1 MIELMAKRK
10 FVICG
15 NFPGVRDALLDR
27 GWIESTEKDDFGFD
41 LKWTVK
47 TSEIDFQRL
56 YPHQMVNHFAKN
68 RHVTTK
74 VGLSKSLRALS
85 WFEDVDSDSFFP
97 RCYDLDDSE
106 DVATFVEDFMNLAA
120 QNLLANFLARADTLP
135 SDTRP
140 TAQSPDFQQAVQA
153 LIACEDFVHAIDLED
168 IEQETESGRSRLS
181 AEEWSEILGEPCPVA
196 AVHFVVGGDIAE
208 TCENAVTTKGS
219 SLVAL
224 LQGIRHVQTRS
235 AERFPSSYPPD
246 YDNLASRARAVLARI
261 SHHHPQSKM
270 NVGENIWIVKPA
282 GKSRGRG
289 IELKRSLSE
298 ILSFAT
304 HCKGASSLNSQRW
317 IVQKYVENPLLI
329 NNRKFD
335 IRQWVLVTDWNPL
348 TVWFY
353 DECYLRFALSDYN
366 SDALTD
372 RFSHLCNNCVQK
384 ESSDFEEKRDESM
397 WDLDAF
403 RGWLTSTGQE
413 TVWQEQVL
421 PQLQSIST
429 WAVMCAQD
437 LLENRKGS
445 SELFG
450 YDFLIDRDFHIWLIE
465 INSSPDMSPSTAVTE
480 RLCYRCLYDTIRVM
494 VDYKPQL
501 RTSCPGNLR
510 RSRSTSSEQEQ
521 LDEGCAPSSAVDQD
535 ESQDL
540 DLKEVACDTGRWRL
554 IHRGECEITMPK
566 TSASKLCVEGTRV
579 KIRRPGMK
587 EFISKLGMDGT
598 QRKSS
603 IKISGSS
610 KVYESRTQMLR
621 DLNTSTPQLPPRFR
635 FTEPS
640 KSKSSSVKEISS
652 LIERLNKWE
661 EERKAKLLEKKIKE
675 EREPEAEQAAPKARL
690 SRDNMQSFLLRMD
703 GYASRRVDKVKN
715 FNARV
720 MEGVQKLSSSSL
732 KNEGLTKTRN
742 VRLKRLRSMQ

>member
-1 MIELMAKRK
+1 MTRKK

-27 GWIESTEKDDFGFD
+27 GWSECTQKDEFGFD

-56 YPHQMVNHFAKN
+56 NPHQIVNHFAKN

-97 RCYDLDDSE
+97 RSYDLDDSE

-120 QNLLANFLARADTLP
+120 QNLLSSFLAHADKLP
-135 SDTRP
+135 RDARP
-140 TAQSPDFQQAVQA
+140 STQSPDFQKAVLA
-153 LIACEDFVHAIDLED
+153 LIACEDLVRAIDLED
-168 IEQETESGRSRLS
+168 IEEDEETAGRSRLS
-181 AEEWSEILGEPCPVA
+181 AQEWSEVLGEPCPVET
-196 AVHFVVGGDIAE
+196 VHFVVGGEIAE
-208 TCENAVTTKGS
+208 TCESAVTTKAS

-224 LQGIRHVQTRS
+224 LQGTRHVESRS
-235 AERFPSSYPPD
+235 VKKFPSSHVQD
-246 YDNLASRARAVLARI
+246 YESLASRARTALSRI
-261 SHHHPQSKM
+261 SHHHPQSCM

-289 IELKRSLSE
+289 IELKRSLAD
-298 ILSFAT
+298 ILSFTT

-329 NNRKFD
+329 NNKKFD
-335 IRQWVLVTDWNPL
+335 IRQWILVTDWNPL

-366 SDALTD
+366 SETLTD

-384 ESSDFEEKRDESM
+384 EASDFEERRDESM

-403 RGWLTSTGQE
+403 KNWLTSTGQE
-413 TVWQEQVL
+413 SVWQEKIL
-421 PQLQSIST
+421 PQLQSISI

-450 YDFLIDRDFHIWLIE
+450 YDFLIDRDFRVWLIE

-480 RLCYRCLYDTIRVM
+480 KLCYRCLYDTIRVM
-494 VDYKPQL
+494 VDHKPQL
-501 RTSCPGNLR
+501 RPSCCSLR
-510 RSRSTSSEQEQ
+510 RSRSACSEQEEDAQ
-521 LDEGCAPSSAVDQD
+521 EYAPSSAAVQD
-535 ESQDL
+535 DAHIVGDSREG
-540 DLKEVACDTGRWRL
+540 ACDTGQWRL
-554 IHRGECEITMPK
+554 IHRGESEIAMPR
-566 TSASKLCVEGTRV
+566 TIASKLYVEGTRV

-587 EFISKLGMDGT
+587 ELFSKLGMDGT

-603 IKISGSS
+603 IKITGSK
-610 KVYESRTQMLR
+610 KVYESRTEMLR
-621 DLNTSTPQLPPRFR
+621 DLNTAIPQLPPRFR
-635 FTEPS
+635 FTEPGRQ
-640 KSKSSSVKEISS
+640 KTSSVKDVSN
-652 LIERLNKWE
+652 LIERLNKWN
-661 EERKAKLLEKKIKE
+661 EERKAKLMDKKLKE
-675 EREPEAEQAAPKARL
+675 EGEPDMLGAAPRTRL
-690 SRDNMQSFLLRMD
+690 NRNDMQSFLSRMD
-703 GYASRRVDKVKN
+703 RHASRRVDKLKD
-715 FNARV
+715 FDARV
-720 MEGVQKLSSSSL
+720 IEGLRKLSSSGA
-732 KNEGLTKTRN
+732 KDDEATKKRH